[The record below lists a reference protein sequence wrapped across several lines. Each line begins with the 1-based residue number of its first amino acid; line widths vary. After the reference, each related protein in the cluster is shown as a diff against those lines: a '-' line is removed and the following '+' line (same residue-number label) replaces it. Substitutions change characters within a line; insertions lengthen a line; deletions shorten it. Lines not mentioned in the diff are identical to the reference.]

1 MAVLGLIGGPP
12 LFASCIA
19 LLFGLYEQTSVWAL
33 IATRPEFVW
42 ESALGIWLI
51 VNGFDPSV
59 TASEKFKLRAA

>member
-1 MAVLGLIGGPP
+1 
-12 LFASCIA
+12 